1 MYLVTQEPEDHHSGQ
16 VPLQALC
23 FLCWGP
29 ACPAEKV
36 SKPFAFL
43 RWGIC
48 VNVNLYLTN
57 GILSHRMYQYLMIYY
72 KCFHQVINV
81 APWQK
86 ARVPGGSRAVG
97 KAGPVAL
104 CVCVCVFPCGPSP
117 MQVVTAH
124 LPPDPT
130 PMLGTVAKWLVPARW
145 RSEQQSFLPGP
156 SVPNQT
162 LSPSASCRANFVSHW
177 FYSCMYFVVIRS
189 PT

>member
-104 CVCVCVFPCGPSP
+104 CVCVCVCFSMWTQPHAGGDSTSPTRPNARAGHRGQVTCPCS
-117 MQVVTAH
+117 
-124 LPPDPT
+124 
-130 PMLGTVAKWLVPARW
+130 VAKWAAKLPPRPQPAE
-145 RSEQQSFLPGP
+145 SNAFSISKLQSKL
-156 SVPNQT
+156 
-162 LSPSASCRANFVSHW
+162 C
-177 FYSCMYFVVIRS
+177 
-189 PT
+189 

>member
-16 VPLQALC
+16 VPLQALG

-43 RWGIC
+43 RRGIC

-57 GILSHRMYQYLMIYY
+57 GILSLRMYQHLMIYY

-81 APWQK
+81 GPWQK
-86 ARVPGGSRAVG
+86 AKGLWREQDGGGEGRD
-97 KAGPVAL
+97 L
-104 CVCVCVFPCGPSP
+104 LHCVCVYVFRCGPSP

-124 LPPDPT
+124 LPPAPT
-130 PMLGTVAKWLVPARW
+130 PHAGHRGQVTRTNSAAEWAAKPPPRPECAEIKHCLHQQVAERTLLVVG
-145 RSEQQSFLPGP
+145 LIH
-156 SVPNQT
+156 VCI
-162 LSPSASCRANFVSHW
+162 L
-177 FYSCMYFVVIRS
+177 
-189 PT
+189 

>member
-43 RWGIC
+43 GWGIC

-104 CVCVCVFPCGPSP
+104 CVCVCVFFHVDPAPCRWWQHISHPTQRPCWAPWPSDLSLLGGEVSSKASSQAP
-117 MQVVTAH
+117 ACRIKRFLHQQVA
-124 LPPDPT
+124 
-130 PMLGTVAKWLVPARW
+130 
-145 RSEQQSFLPGP
+145 E
-156 SVPNQT
+156 QT
-162 LSPSASCRANFVSHW
+162 LL
-177 FYSCMYFVVIRS
+177 VIGFIHVCIL
-189 PT
+189 